1 MRIHAVTSR
10 ATDRAARLRRDATL
24 SRCAFSLVEVVVVLL
39 IMSIFGAV
47 AAPSFFDSLLF
58 NRVESAARRVKAD
71 IDYARQRARLTSTTQ
86 TVTFAGAV
94 YTTTTKSIDRPSTTN
109 TVNLTKSPYSL
120 NSATANFGGIQSLS
134 FDGYGTP
141 TSGGTVV
148 LNAKA
153 HQCTVTV
160 DATTGVTTISSNHPG
175 GGTAQTSGG

>member
-1 MRIHAVTSR
+1 MRIQAVTSM
-10 ATDRAARLRRDATL
+10 ATDRLVRSGHDATA
-24 SRCAFSLVEVVVVLL
+24 RRRAFSLIELVVVLL
-39 IMSIFGAV
+39 IMSIFGAI
-47 AAPSFFDSLLF
+47 AAPSFYHSLLF

-94 YTTTTKSIDRPSTTN
+94 YTTSTKSIDRPSQTN

-120 NSATANFGGIQSLS
+120 NSATANFGGGQTLS

-148 LNAKA
+148 LSAKA

-160 DATTGVTTISSNHPG
+160 DATTGTATISSNHPG
-175 GGTAQTSGG
+175 GGAAQTSGG

>member
-1 MRIHAVTSR
+1 MHIHAVINM
-10 ATDRAARLRRDATL
+10 ATDQPARSRRDATAR
-24 SRCAFSLVEVVVVLL
+24 RCAFSLIEVVVVLL

-71 IDYARQRARLTSTTQ
+71 IDYARQRARLTSTSQ
-86 TVTFAGAV
+86 TVTFVGAV
-94 YTTTTKSIDRPSTTN
+94 YTTSTKSIDRPSTTN
-109 TVNLTKSPYSL
+109 TVNLTKSPFSL
-120 NSATANFGGIQSLS
+120 NSATANFGGTQTLT

-141 TSGGTVV
+141 SSGGTVM
-148 LNAKA
+148 LNAKS

-160 DATTGVTTISSNHPG
+160 DATTGVATISSNHPG